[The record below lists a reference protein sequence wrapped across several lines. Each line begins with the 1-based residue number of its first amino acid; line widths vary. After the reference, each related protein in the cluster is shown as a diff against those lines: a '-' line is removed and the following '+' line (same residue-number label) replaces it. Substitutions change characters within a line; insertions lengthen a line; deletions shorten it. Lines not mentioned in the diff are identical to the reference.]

1 MRRHLISCILTLILA
16 ATAVNAQSFSSFIL
30 SGRADNLA
38 MGDITF
44 RTPDLAAHRVDAAV
58 SFGKWAPQQLNFSAL
73 QAGGFLALSEGFGLR
88 LDYRTN
94 LFPEFT
100 QIDVNGNE
108 KGTFKPSEQ
117 RILLGASLKL
127 GDNLYIDV
135 NGKYF
140 STDLAGNNASAFGG
154 DVAFHYVKDGLTLGL
169 KGADLGTKYSFGE
182 NAWKYL
188 DKMRELCD
196 KEGIKLLMIKAP
208 SLYPHWYDEWE
219 AQLDDYAAKYD
230 LPYIN
235 FLELTEEIGI
245 DYTTDTYD
253 AGLHMNL
260 SGAEKCSRYIGAY
273 LTENMG
279 VSDRR
284 GEEDLQ
290 TIWAEKRIRYDAEIA
305 EQKVKYGIK

>member
-1 MRRHLISCILTLILA
+1 MRRNLISCILTLVLA

-38 MGDITF
+38 MGDISF

-127 GDNLYIDV
+127 GDNLFIDV

-140 STDLAGNNASAFGG
+140 STDLAGKNASAFGG

-182 NAWKYL
+182 NAYALPMRVLAGGSYCMAPADKHAITLAADMGYILPKEYKAFTAAVGAEYAFNQMIFARAGYHFSSAVAPRFASFGLGLAFKGIGLDAAYL
-188 DKMRELCD
+188 L
-196 KEGIKLLMIKAP
+196 G
-208 SLYPHWYDEWE
+208 
-219 AQLDDYAAKYD
+219 QAA
-230 LPYIN
+230 N
-235 FLELTEEIGI
+235 AWTV
-245 DYTTDTYD
+245 
-253 AGLHMNL
+253 GLHVAL
-260 SGAEKCSRYIGAY
+260 
-273 LTENMG
+273 
-279 VSDRR
+279 
-284 GEEDLQ
+284 
-290 TIWAEKRIRYDAEIA
+290 
-305 EQKVKYGIK
+305 